1 MDADSRPSKRRRVSN
16 QKTDP
21 EPNSN
26 PNAIPEPDAGKSPT
40 VRTRKPRKGTK
51 HAAEPVEKGDANAEP
66 AQEKQDV
73 SPVRSTRRSARIA
86 VTGNSVLSTSAGPP
100 RPKVVEDES
109 TQATPRATKR
119 ARKTKTA
126 KDPPPSAKKLPRKP
140 GQKES
145 TAAQKLKEETDAQS
159 SLSADRQDGHDVNGV
174 WDVPS
179 DREQDEL
186 AITAQ
191 LAANDAA
198 IQLQQELRGELTDVE
213 SIKPTAY
220 AEKFISLCEQNGLE
234 SLLEPLGKF
243 ILEKLNGKRLIPLKG
258 LENEYQTV
266 FQLLEQTVVAGEGNS
281 LLLLGARGSGKTALV
296 NTAIA
301 SLSKSNRDDFHVVR
315 LNGFLH
321 TDDKIALREIW
332 QQLGREI
339 GPQED
344 LEKPSSYADTMA
356 SLLALLSHP
365 EEITGPSLDPNEI
378 TTTKSVI
385 IILDEFDLF
394 SYHPRQTLLYNL
406 FDIAQA
412 KKAPVAVLGLTTK
425 VDVTENLEK
434 RVKSRFS
441 HRYTFLPRPRSLD
454 DFIDICMAGLK
465 VEKDEMSSSSFL
477 LAAKGEV
484 LLQGWNSYIQDLF
497 NDAEF
502 KSHLQQIYYT
512 TKCPKEFFSSA
523 LVPITTL
530 ALSHASG
537 YPEVPSVKSFK
548 SSTLACS
555 DPAPLP
561 FTQLSG
567 STSNVSLPLSLLLT
581 ATRLTALHEPT
592 SNSGSAP
599 AIASL
604 TLSFP
609 AVYTEYVRLLT
620 SAKASAS
627 ASGAAATP
635 GRVWGKESAKE
646 AWEKLVEWGLVM
658 PASGYGM
665 GDGKMFRVEVSFE
678 EAVSALGTSGAGA
691 LGRWWRDG

>member
-1 MDADSRPSKRRRVSN
+1 MDADSRPSKRRRVSS

-21 EPNSN
+21 DSKP
-26 PNAIPEPDAGKSPT
+26 ATTKSPT
-40 VRTRKPRKGTK
+40 TRSRKPRKNTNDTTDPIENRVGNT
-51 HAAEPVEKGDANAEP
+51 NAGP
-66 AQEKQDV
+66 AQEKQDTT
-73 SPVRSTRRSARIA
+73 PAQSTRRSARIA
-86 VTGNSVLSTSAGPP
+86 VSGNSVVSTSAGPP
-100 RPKVVEDES
+100 RPKVVEEEN
-109 TQATPRATKR
+109 TQATSRPSKKVK
-119 ARKTKTA
+119 KTKAATS
-126 KDPPPSAKKLPRKP
+126 PSPSAKKLSRKP
-140 GQKES
+140 AKK
-145 TAAQKLKEETDAQS
+145 AAARKPKDETDAQ
-159 SLSADRQDGHDVNGV
+159 LSTDKQDGNDADGV

-179 DREQDEL
+179 DREREEL
-186 AITAQ
+186 AIAQ

-198 IQLQQELRGELTDVE
+198 IQLQQELGELGTE
-213 SIKPTAY
+213 STKPTPY
-220 AEKFISLCEQNGLE
+220 AEKFVSLCEQNDLV
-234 SLLEPLGKF
+234 STLEPLGKF

-258 LENEYQTV
+258 LKTEYTTV

-281 LLLLGARGSGKTALV
+281 LLLLGARGSGKSAIV
-296 NTAIA
+296 NSAIS
-301 SLSKSNRDDFHVVR
+301 SLSKSNKDDFHVVR

-365 EEITGPSLDPNEI
+365 EEITGPSLDPNAI

-385 IILDEFDLF
+385 IVLDEFDLF

-441 HRYTFLPRPRSLD
+441 HRYVFLPRPRS
-454 DFIDICMAGLK
+454 FAEFADICMASLK
-465 VEKDEMSSSSFL
+465 VESDELLDSSNLPDAVENQLGST
-477 LAAKGEV
+477 KGGV
-484 LLQGWNSYIQDLF
+484 LLEGWNSYLQDLF
-497 NDAEF
+497 RDAEF
-502 KSHLQQIYYT
+502 IPLLEQIYYR

-523 LVPITTL
+523 LVPITTM
-530 ALSHASG
+530 ALSPVSG
-537 YPEVPSVKSFK
+537 NPEVPSVKLFRSNFL
-548 SSTLACS
+548 TCS

-567 STSNVSLPLSLLLT
+567 STSNISLPLSLLLT
-581 ATRLTALHEPT
+581 ATRLTALHEPAA
-592 SNSGSAP
+592 NSGNGP
-599 AIASL
+599 TIASL
-604 TLSFP
+604 TLPFP

-678 EAVSALGTSGAGA
+678 EAVSALGTTGAGA